1 MKSETVNL
9 QLELMIEL
17 PSDVS
22 LKTKQ
27 YPIEEVTYARRRL
40 DRRHHRVFCRFDRV
54 CAFLR
59 SPEVGRGFM
68 DIQSLIMLVIS
79 ALVTVYLFY
88 ALLRPEK
95 F

>member
-1 MKSETVNL
+1 M
-9 QLELMIEL
+9 
-17 PSDVS
+17 
-22 LKTKQ
+22 
-27 YPIEEVTYARRRL
+27 
-40 DRRHHRVFCRFDRV
+40 DRRHHRVFRGIGRV

-59 SPEVGRGFM
+59 SHEIAGKSEVGGIM
-68 DIQSLIMLVIS
+68 DLQSLIMLIIS